1 MNHYRYSPFRF
12 CLDLIPTLF
21 SRDKQHSKLELYF
34 HETFNSVLCTYVHIV
49 LHGLKQY
56 KLKSYCRYSSAT
68 CFLSLN
74 IMFLRFIHVDM
85 FSSSSLILTAE

>member
-1 MNHYRYSPFRF
+1 M
-12 CLDLIPTLF
+12 
-21 SRDKQHSKLELYF
+21 
-34 HETFNSVLCTYVHIV
+34 YVHIV

-56 KLKSYCRYSSAT
+56 KLKSYSRYSST
-68 CFLSLN
+68 TYFLSLS